1 MKNYSRN
8 ILLIIGI
15 KSCGLGIQYNRNNF
29 FKYFSLVFMLLS
41 CNSSILLSSG
51 PTVKYDKRTNL
62 EVCSFT
68 DKMPSYRGG
77 YTAFL
82 HDFSANFQYSNQID
96 NNIQTNIVVQY
107 VINKKGRLVG
117 ARIFNKEDKDLSCF
131 DKAVL
136 EALEKVQDWTPGEYH
151 HKKVNVIIKQTIQID
166 MY

>member
-1 MKNYSRN
+1 
-8 ILLIIGI
+8 
-15 KSCGLGIQYNRNNF
+15 
-29 FKYFSLVFMLLS
+29 MLLS

-77 YTAFL
+77 YTTFL
-82 HDFSANFQYSNQID
+82 HDFSTNFQYSNQID

-136 EALEKVQDWTPGEYH
+136 EALEKVQNWTPGEYH

-166 MY
+166 MH

>member
-1 MKNYSRN
+1 
-8 ILLIIGI
+8 
-15 KSCGLGIQYNRNNF
+15 
-29 FKYFSLVFMLLS
+29 MLLS

-117 ARIFNKEDKDLSCF
+117 ARIF